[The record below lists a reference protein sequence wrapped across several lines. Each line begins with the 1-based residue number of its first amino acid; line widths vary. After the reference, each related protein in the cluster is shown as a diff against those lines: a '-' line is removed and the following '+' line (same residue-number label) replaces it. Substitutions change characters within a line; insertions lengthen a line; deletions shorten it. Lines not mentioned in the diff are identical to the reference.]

1 MAVIETGDDHPYLLK
16 ITSLFETKAETTG
29 NYCHNFPP
37 AHQVVEGYYLEIYE
51 ECNEGMLYYIDNT
64 HKALISAF
72 FVTGNSPELPSTQQ
86 KKHGKRNMAHYEP

>member
-72 FVTGNSPELPSTQQ
+72 FVTGNYPELPFNSAKETWE
-86 KKHGKRNMAHYEP
+86 KKHGSL